1 MHADLLLC
9 GSVSDARCPSIV
21 VLCSAEYRQCTS
33 QDFLLCHQC
42 LSYGTD
48 GTWSIGQSAPLKKG
62 QDGFLEH
69 QAQMCRLMN
78 STFNQAPSFVRRT
91 LPDTFVR
98 LLTIQMSP
106 SPGYVAV
113 SRLVILDTRTMH
125 VDISRASGASQAGPG
140 GLPAAAQ
147 PRWPPPQGLL
157 LPVVAATEP
166 CRPPLGGGLSAAVAE
181 GPPRCSAGP
190 HCRTTLPSSWP
201 ASLAAEHSPAAPA
214 TAQITASKHGNEI
227 PAQFGEH
234 PRGGARLMRALN

>member
-1 MHADLLLC
+1 MPTHEQHIKSGPQLFREDSSRHVCWIAYHAN
-9 GSVSDARCPSIV
+9 VSI
-21 VLCSAEYRQCTS
+21 T
-33 QDFLLCHQC
+33 
-42 LSYGTD
+42 
-48 GTWSIGQSAPLKKG
+48 
-62 QDGFLEH
+62 
-69 QAQMCRLMN
+69 
-78 STFNQAPSFVRRT
+78 
-91 LPDTFVR
+91 
-98 LLTIQMSP
+98 
-106 SPGYVAV
+106 GYVAV

-147 PRWPPPQGLL
+147 PRWPPPQGVL

-181 GPPRCSAGP
+181 GPPRRSAGP

-214 TAQITASKHGNEI
+214 TAQITALTHGNEI

-234 PRGGARLMRALN
+234 PRGGAKLRRALI